1 MEMSDGIEF
10 RKSLMN
16 ELDEIAGE
24 YLDYQEKIADVKDD
38 EEYSKLWNESQ
49 RKINAL
55 KYAKDELE
63 RLNDIEKAL
72 NE

>member
-1 MEMSDGIEF
+1 MSSNIEF
-10 RKSLMN
+10 RKSLMDI
-16 ELDEIAGE
+16 LDEITKE

-63 RLNDIEKAL
+63 KLNDVEKTL

>member
-1 MEMSDGIEF
+1 MSSNIEF
-10 RKSLMN
+10 RKSLMDVL
-16 ELDEIAGE
+16 EEITGE

-63 RLNDIEKAL
+63 KLNDVEKAL

>member
-1 MEMSDGIEF
+1 MSDGIEF

>member
-1 MEMSDGIEF
+1 MSDGIEF
-10 RKSLMN
+10 RKSLMDA
-16 ELDEIAGE
+16 LDEIAGE

>member
-1 MEMSDGIEF
+1 MEMSSNIEF
-10 RKSLMN
+10 RKSLMDVL
-16 ELDEIAGE
+16 EEITGE

-63 RLNDIEKAL
+63 KLNDVEKAL

>member
-1 MEMSDGIEF
+1 MSNGIEF

-38 EEYSKLWNESQ
+38 EEYSKLWNEAQ

-63 RLNDIEKAL
+63 KLNDVEKAL

>member
-1 MEMSDGIEF
+1 MSSNIEF
-10 RKSLMN
+10 RESLMDA
-16 ELDEIAGE
+16 LDEIAGE